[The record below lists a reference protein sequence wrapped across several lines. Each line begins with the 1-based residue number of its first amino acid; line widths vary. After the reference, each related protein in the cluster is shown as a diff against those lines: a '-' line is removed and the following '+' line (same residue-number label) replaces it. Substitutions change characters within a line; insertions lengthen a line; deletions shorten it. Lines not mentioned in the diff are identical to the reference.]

1 MSSRPRAPGEGPR
14 QPENPGF
21 VFCGKISRFLCKF
34 VCRHHQ
40 SGMRMKEQYFSP
52 ETIETE
58 SEAMIGEVKNYSG
71 VRTFQPK
78 SGKMALLVV
87 DMQYYFL
94 KEDEHAFIPSAP
106 VILPNILKLMKAC
119 RSLLIP
125 VILTR
130 HLNTYEDA
138 GMMGIRWN
146 ELIKADDAR
155 SEIHA
160 DILSMGGE
168 VLEKSQFDAFYKTG
182 LEEKLRQKGIE
193 QLIICGVMTNLCC
206 ETTARSA
213 FVHGFDV
220 VMPVDAT
227 AAYNYE
233 FHLATFLNLSY
244 MFARPMNT
252 FSLINKLLNA

>member
-1 MSSRPRAPGEGPR
+1 
-14 QPENPGF
+14 
-21 VFCGKISRFLCKF
+21 
-34 VCRHHQ
+34 
-40 SGMRMKEQYFSP
+40 MKEQYFTS
-52 ETIETE
+52 EDIAKETE
-58 SEAMIGEVKNYSG
+58 ELLEEVKNYSG
-71 VRTFQPK
+71 LRTFQPK
-78 SGKMALLVV
+78 AGKIALLVV

-94 KEDEHAFIPSAP
+94 KEDEHAYIPSAP
-106 VILPNILKLMKAC
+106 HILPNIINLMKAC
-119 RSLLIP
+119 KRKDIP

-130 HLNTYEDA
+130 HLNTEKDA

-146 ELIKADDAR
+146 ELIRSDDAR
-155 SEIHA
+155 SEIHE

-168 VLEKSQFDAFYKTG
+168 VLEKSQFDAFYNTT
-182 LEEKLRQKGIE
+182 LEEDLRKKGIE

-220 VMPVDAT
+220 TMPVDAT

-252 FSLINKLLNA
+252 LSLINKLLNA